1 LRTSEQTQRKA
12 EGAPR
17 QIFGNIRSLM
27 KTPTL
32 RLFRARLSAGASL
45 ACAVFL
51 GAGLSPAARAESGT
65 QLGSVKSY
73 LVTQVSKLDAAAHD
87 FLTHA
92 QAYQKIIDANG
103 GDYSKAALAS
113 GPEILA
119 LVKKMQGDYL
129 GMHMNG
135 YETIEG
141 IAAGVRDLVAY
152 DIYFDSGV
160 AKNAGATDSPVAPV
174 TLRDANGRTIV
185 DRDGNLF
192 HYVIEPC
199 LYGAKAAFVEKLS
212 PPAAQALGLRYL
224 PRANVLLAA
233 SKDSVREGD
242 LFLASCRAWQP
253 RLDDCIGALVWMTPT
268 FNTYFS
274 DLRDSLYSP
283 NPTAYISESRVK
295 DMKGIMGSLRL
306 TYDTMDP
313 GLEQKDPALAR
324 QLKTEY
330 DNIIAY
336 VDQTDVRDQRARA
349 AHSKLSRVELE
360 EMADHAKSMSDQL
373 APQIKQAA
381 AIMGVQ
387 VPRKPYL

>member
-1 LRTSEQTQRKA
+1 MKIPIRRFLRAS
-12 EGAPR
+12 
-17 QIFGNIRSLM
+17 
-27 KTPTL
+27 
-32 RLFRARLSAGASL
+32 RAAGIAL
-45 ACAVFL
+45 AAVAAL
-51 GAGLSPAARAESGT
+51 DALSPAARADSGT
-65 QLGSVKSY
+65 QLGNVKSY
-73 LVTQVSKLDAAAHD
+73 LLTQVTKLDSAAHE
-87 FLTHA
+87 FQTNA
-92 QAYQKIIDANG
+92 ETYQKVIAASG
-103 GDYSKAALAS
+103 GDYSKAALAD
-113 GPEILA
+113 GPQILA
-119 LVKKMQGDYL
+119 LVKKMQADYL
-129 GMHMNG
+129 GLHMNG

-141 IAAGVRDLVAY
+141 IAAGVRELVAY

-160 AKNAGATDSPVAPV
+160 PKNAGSTDSPVAPV
-174 TLRDANGRTIV
+174 VLHDANGKTIV

-192 HYVIEPC
+192 HFVIEPC
-199 LYGAKAAFVEKLS
+199 LYGAKATFVEKLD
-212 PPAAQALGLRYL
+212 PAAAQALGLKYL
-224 PRANVLLAA
+224 PRANVLVAA
-233 SKDSVREGD
+233 SKDAVREGD
-242 LFLASCRAWQP
+242 LFLASCQAWQP
-253 RLDDCIGALVWMTPT
+253 RLDDCVGALVWMTPT

-295 DMKGIMGSLRL
+295 DMRGIMGSLRL

-324 QLKTEY
+324 QLKGEY

-336 VDQTDVRDQRARA
+336 IDQTDARDQRARA
-349 AHSKLSRVELE
+349 AHTKLSRVELE

>member
-1 LRTSEQTQRKA
+1 MKLSK
-12 EGAPR
+12 
-17 QIFGNIRSLM
+17 RS
-27 KTPTL
+27 PFRV
-32 RLFRARLSAGASL
+32 RLTAAAAVLAACAGAL
-45 ACAVFL
+45 L
-51 GAGLSPAARAESGT
+51 GASASAYADSGT

-73 LVTQVSKLDAAAHD
+73 LVTQVTKLDTAAHS
-87 FLTHA
+87 FEANA
-92 QAYQKIIDANG
+92 QAYQKILDANG
-103 GDYSKAALAS
+103 GDYNKAALAN

-119 LVKKMQGDYL
+119 LVKKMQADYL
-129 GMHMNG
+129 NLHMNG

-141 IAAGVRDLVAY
+141 IAAGVRELVAY

-160 AKNAGATDSPVAPV
+160 PKNAGSTDSPVAPV
-174 TLRDANGRTIV
+174 VLRDAAGKTIV

-199 LYGAKAAFVEKLS
+199 LYGAKITFVEKLS
-212 PPAAQALGLRYL
+212 PEAAQALGIRYL

-233 SKDSVREGD
+233 AKDSVREGD
-242 LFLASCRAWQP
+242 LFLASAQAWQP
-253 RLDDCIGALVWMTPT
+253 RLDDCVGALVWMTPT

-336 VDQTDVRDQRARA
+336 IDQTDARDQRARA
-349 AHSKLSRVELE
+349 AHARLSRVELE
-360 EMADHAKSMSDQL
+360 EMADHAKSLSDQL

>member
-1 LRTSEQTQRKA
+1 MQRKP
-12 EGAPR
+12 EGAR
-17 QIFGNIRSLM
+17 TRFFGHIRSLM
-27 KTPTL
+27 NTPNP
-32 RLFRARLSAGASL
+32 RFSRRCLSAAMAAALIGAL
-45 ACAVFL
+45 ASTVLCA
-51 GAGLSPAARAESGT
+51 SARAEAGT
-65 QLGSVKSY
+65 QLGNVKFY
-73 LVTQVSKLDAAAHD
+73 LVTQVTKLDAAAHD
-87 FLTHA
+87 FQA
-92 QAYQKIIDANG
+92 NAEAYQKVLDANG
-103 GDYSKAALAS
+103 GDYNKAALS
-113 GPEILA
+113 NGPEILA

-129 GMHMNG
+129 GLHMNG

-141 IAAGVRDLVAY
+141 IAAGVKELVAY

-160 AKNAGATDSPVAPV
+160 QKSAGSTDNPVAPV
-174 TLRDANGRTIV
+174 VLHDASGKTIV

-192 HYVIEPC
+192 HFVIEPC
-199 LYGAKAAFVEKLS
+199 LYGAKASFVEKLS
-212 PPAAQALGLRYL
+212 PAAAQALGIRYL
-224 PRANVLLAA
+224 PRANVVLAA
-233 SKDSVREGD
+233 ARDSVREGD
-242 LFLASCRAWQP
+242 LFLASCQAWQP
-253 RLDDCIGALVWMTPT
+253 RLDDCVGALVWMTPT
-268 FNTYFS
+268 FNTYYN
-274 DLRDSLYSP
+274 DLRDSLYSA

-336 VDQTDVRDQRARA
+336 IDQTDARDQRARA
-349 AHSKLSRVELE
+349 AHAKLSRVELE

-373 APQIKQAA
+373 GPQIKQAA